1 MAARTDLR
9 IDILEGISEPDLD
22 RYAKVS
28 IQFTSAEKYEV
39 REREGG
45 GFALGL
51 CALPESISTD
61 FDAHEHPTE
70 WVRWDLRNA
79 AMFEAH
85 LGGRLVGG
93 AVVVR
98 DMPKLNLLAARKDLA
113 VLWDLRV
120 APEFRRQKIG
130 ASLLRE
136 ASRWARKRRCRSIK
150 VESQND
156 NVRACDFYRKHGF
169 RLAQAE
175 QGVYR
180 AFPDKVQLIWERD
193 L

>member
-1 MAARTDLR
+1 MDLR
-9 IDILEGISEPDLD
+9 IEILEGVSEADLD

-28 IQFTSAEKYEV
+28 IEFTTAEKYEV

-45 GFALGL
+45 GFALGI
-51 CALPESISTD
+51 CALPAPILTD

-70 WVRWDLRNA
+70 WVKWDLRNA

-85 LGGRLVGG
+85 LDGRLVGG

-98 DMPKLNLLAARKDLA
+98 DMPKLNLLEGRKDLA

-130 ASLLRE
+130 AVGGRPC
-136 ASRWARKRRCRSIK
+136 SRTTRRRATRRVTCRAGS
-150 VESQND
+150 S
-156 NVRACDFYRKHGF
+156 
-169 RLAQAE
+169 
-175 QGVYR
+175 
-180 AFPDKVQLIWERD
+180 
-193 L
+193 

>member
-1 MAARTDLR
+1 MDLS
-9 IDILEGISEPDLD
+9 IGIVEGISELDLD

-28 IQFTSAEKYEV
+28 IQFASTEKYEV
-39 REREGG
+39 HEREGG

-51 CALPESISTD
+51 RALPAPVSTD

-70 WVRWDLRNA
+70 WVKWDLRNA

-85 LGGRLVGG
+85 SGGRLVGG

-98 DMPKLNLLAARKDLA
+98 DMPKLNLLAGRKDLA

-136 ASRWARKRRCRSIK
+136 ASRWARKRHCRSIK

-169 RLAQAE
+169 RLVQAE
-175 QGVYR
+175 EGVYR
-180 AFPDKVQLIWERD
+180 AFPDKVQLIWERG